1 MKWLLLCLLPLSAM
15 AKIQTQKIS
24 YSSDGVK
31 LEGILAFDD
40 KTNKA
45 RSAVL
50 VFPDWMGVGAYT
62 EMRARQLAELGYVA
76 FAADVYGVGNNPAD
90 MKAAS
95 ELATKYRADRK
106 LMRARAQAALD
117 TLLAQKQVNK
127 ASVAAIGYC
136 FGGSV
141 ALELA
146 RAEAPLKGVVSFHGG
161 LASNLKAKVMN
172 PKVLV
177 LHGGDDPYVP
187 VKEVEE
193 FQTEMR
199 ESKADWQFI
208 SYGNT
213 VHSFTQK
220 DAGNDNSKGAAY
232 NELSD
237 KRSWQQMKSFFN
249 EIFALKTL

>member
-1 MKWLLLCLLPLSAM
+1 MKWLLLCLLPLTAF
-15 AKIQTQKIS
+15 AKIKTQKIS
-24 YSSDGVK
+24 YTEGDVK

-40 KTNKA
+40 KNNMPRPA
-45 RSAVL
+45 IL

-76 FAADVYGVGNNPAD
+76 FAADVYGVGNNPSD
-90 MKAAS
+90 MKGAS
-95 ELATKYRADRK
+95 DLATKFRTDRK

-117 TLLAQKQVNK
+117 TLLSQKQVNK
-127 ASVAAIGYC
+127 DSVAAIGYC

-161 LASNLKAKVMN
+161 LASNMKAKVMA

-187 VKEVEE
+187 AAEVAE
-193 FQTEMR
+193 FKAEMR
-199 ESKADWQFI
+199 EAKADWQFI

-220 DAGNDNSKGAAY
+220 EAGNDNSKGAAY
-232 NELSD
+232 NEASE
-237 KRSWQQMKSFFN
+237 KRSWIEMKSFFN
-249 EIFALKTL
+249 EIFVTKK